1 MIDSYIFFMF
11 YIYTINTTH
20 KKRKMYKNICV
31 RPTFKITCLSSSVSV
46 SVKWI
51 ALIFRISRRETHC
64 YHFKGKKQHFLSES
78 IKEVERKMKSR
89 ENNKFTSCSQ
99 MLADTGNCKARLTK
113 IWQQEKK
120 DVNLEI
126 RKENQPQLVALKGE
140 QPMKG
145 SHTVVFY
152 CWLYFQSSTPFPVLQ
167 TVLIQAKW
175 ERYDWMISQ

>member
-1 MIDSYIFFMF
+1 
-11 YIYTINTTH
+11 
-20 KKRKMYKNICV
+20 MYKNIYV
-31 RPTFKITCLSSSVSV
+31 RPAFKITYVSSSASV
-46 SVKWI
+46 RVKWI
-51 ALIFRISRRETHC
+51 APIFRINRRETHC
-64 YHFKGKKQHFLSES
+64 YHFKGKKTQHFLSES

-113 IWQQEKK
+113 IWWQEKK

-126 RKENQPQLVALKGE
+126 KKENQPQLVALQGE

-152 CWLYFQSSTPFPVLQ
+152 SWPYFQSSTPVPVFQ
-167 TVLIQAKW
+167 NCAHPGKGGKI
-175 ERYDWMISQ
+175 WMND